1 MKWFK
6 NIFQRNKSEEDSAR
20 LKLSSLNSWLDEKSS
35 HTLDESKLKEI
46 YSGIEEV
53 GEGLSKDIEALAS
66 AKPDESTPPRLMK
79 AGLAARGEV
88 VKQIEAL
95 SNKLTPPRQMDVESV
110 SEHHWTLVKGLGNT
124 VQKFG
129 RAQRYVAAL
138 FPQESEAIN
147 SDFNKLSRLLVQI
160 EEEIGKKRK
169 EREEIWYSRELVAR
183 IPQELTEVYDLR
195 DRVKKDE
202 QKLSELQDTLRRGEA
217 EIKRLA
223 SSDEGQ
229 RVEELKKTLS
239 AKREELKGIEA
250 EIADLVSPLTKALSR
265 AMKQEAS
272 DRISLQH
279 REILDMLSRSP
290 LQALDGDISCPLQE
304 VRSHMAVLGLKDRKK
319 EKVLDHLDYLIAKKP
334 LEGLKARHV
343 KLQADVQELE
353 KKLAESTSGT
363 VLLNKDIARARKERE
378 LLETE
383 LSSSRQNLAAL
394 EEKASSDEAELKER
408 IGKIAGRP
416 IEIDME
422 KTNKGIDM
430 GRGDQNR

>member
-1 MKWFK
+1 MKWLK
-6 NIFQRNKSEEDSAR
+6 NIFQRNKPEESFTR
-20 LKLSSLNSWLDEKSS
+20 LKLSDLNSWLDEKSS
-35 HTLDESKLKEI
+35 HTLDESKLNEI
-46 YSGIEEV
+46 YSGIDEV
-53 GEGLSKDIEALAS
+53 REGLSKDIDALAS
-66 AKPDESTPPRLMK
+66 TKPDESTPPRLLK

-88 VKQIEAL
+88 VKQIEGL
-95 SNKLTPPRQMDVESV
+95 SNKLAPPRQLDVESV

-138 FPQESEAIN
+138 FPHESEAIN

-160 EEEIGKKRK
+160 EEEIGKNRK
-169 EREEIWYSRELVAR
+169 EREEIWYSRELVSR
-183 IPQELTEVYDLR
+183 IPQEFTEINDLR
-195 DRVKKDE
+195 ERVEKDE
-202 QKLSELQDTLRRGEA
+202 QRLSELQDTLGRGEA

-223 SSDEGQ
+223 SGDEGR
-229 RVEELKKTLS
+229 RVEELRKTLS
-239 AKREELKGIEA
+239 AKREELKGVEA

-279 REILDMLSRSP
+279 REMLEMLIQSP
-290 LQALDGDISCPLQE
+290 LQALDGDISAPLQE

-334 LEGLKARHV
+334 LEALKARHV
-343 KLQADVQELE
+343 KLQSEVQGLE
-353 KKLAESTSGT
+353 KRLAESTSGT
-363 VLLNKDIARARKERE
+363 VLLNKDIAHARKEIER
-378 LLETE
+378 LERE
-383 LSSSRQNLAAL
+383 LSSSRQNLAAM

-416 IEIDME
+416 MEIDM
-422 KTNKGIDM
+422 GVDM
-430 GRGDQNR
+430 GRGGQDR